1 MAKPT
6 YASKE
11 SALKPKAASTGAL
24 VLLERSHKKGSEGPA
39 RHRLPEAFLF
49 ASVLAAVMIAGAS
62 TNASRAGAG
71 PTPACAAQDLSAL
84 DVIEE
89 RSEVIGTSTQ
99 QIVEATRRFLQA
111 RKLCLSWQE
120 DASIALYQNAINTA
134 LGFDLPIVNAK
145 ARPTSAA
152 AIEAAPLSR

>member
-1 MAKPT
+1 MANPT
-6 YASKE
+6 YTSRE
-11 SALKPKAASTGAL
+11 SALKPKAASAGAL
-24 VLLERSHKKGSEGPA
+24 VLLERSHEKATEGPA

-49 ASVLAAVMIAGAS
+49 ASVVAAVMITGAS
-62 TNASRAGAG
+62 TNALPAGAG
-71 PTPACAAQDLSAL
+71 PRPACAAQDLSAL

-99 QIVEATRRFLQA
+99 QVVEATRRFLQA

-134 LGFDLPIVNAK
+134 LGFDLPVVNAK
-145 ARPTSAA
+145 ALATSAA
-152 AIEAAPLSR
+152 AIDATPLSR